1 MHETIPFGEPA
12 PSMVQNLTLQTVEK
26 GVRSEAPVLPVLV
39 VK

>member
-12 PSMVQNLTLQTVEK
+12 RSLVQNLALQTAER